1 MDKEMYQ
8 EYYNQ
13 GEVLLSAG
21 KAAEALGYFQ
31 KAEAADPRHTELYI
45 SMGIVYANQ
54 DRLDE
59 AEKTFRKALYVDK
72 KCGEAYF
79 HLGCI
84 AGLKGDLAQAVVN
97 INTAQANGYTNAQV
111 LYTLGMV
118 YEEQGE
124 VNMALRSYNKALGME
139 AVRADVHLQ
148 KCNLL
153 LKEGRREEA
162 VAALGEMIVNCPDYY
177 EGYHLKCSV
186 LCELGR
192 YEEAGQ
198 VLQQGLELFPAE
210 VGFKVDQA
218 KILTVQ
224 ERYEEAERLLKA
236 LEQED
241 GGEWK
246 RAILMEEAR
255 IAGMQNDAPKTEAA
269 LERAYREC
277 REEGGPD
284 EEICYLL
291 MSVYMTEKKYAQVM
305 PLAKELTE
313 LSENSTYVNIA
324 HFYYAESLKESGN
337 MEAAKPAFEDTIKR
351 CRAAVLENPG
361 AVDAYMIRALS
372 LNRLGENE
380 KALELID
387 FVLELAPESPE
398 IHSAKA
404 LILRDMDR
412 SEEYQ
417 REIEK
422 INELGGQLSEVMSM
436 L

>member
-21 KAAEALGYFQ
+21 KASEALGYFQ
-31 KAEAADPRHTELYI
+31 KAEAADPQHTELYI

-54 DRLDE
+54 DKLEE

-97 INTAQANGYTNAQV
+97 IDTAQVNGYTNAQV

-139 AVRADVHLQ
+139 AVRADIHLQ

-162 VAALGEMIVNCPDYY
+162 VTALDAMITNCPDYF
-177 EGYHLKCSV
+177 EGYHLKCSA
-186 LCELGR
+186 LCELER
-192 YEEAGQ
+192 YEEAEQ

-224 ERYEEAERLLKA
+224 ERYEEAEKLLKA

-241 GGEWK
+241 NGEWK

-277 REEGGPD
+277 REEDQPD

-291 MSVYMTEKKYAQVM
+291 MSVYMTGKKYAQVM
-305 PLAKELTE
+305 PLAKELMG
-313 LSENSTYVNIA
+313 LSENSTYINIA
-324 HFYYAESLKESGN
+324 HFYYAEALKESGD

-351 CRAAVLENPG
+351 CRATVLENPA

-380 KALELID
+380 KALELAD

-398 IHSAKA
+398 IHSARA
-404 LILRDMDR
+404 LILRDMGR

-417 REIEK
+417 KEIEK